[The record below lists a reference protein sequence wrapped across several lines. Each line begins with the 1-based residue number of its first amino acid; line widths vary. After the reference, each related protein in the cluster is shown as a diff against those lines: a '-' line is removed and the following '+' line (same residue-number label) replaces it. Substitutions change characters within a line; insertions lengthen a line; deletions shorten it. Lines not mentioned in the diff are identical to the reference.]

1 MSNNSHVQ
9 VNHDRINNSPNNNQ
23 TTTSEI
29 NATKVNNIEIN
40 STEVNST
47 APCYYEQQGS
57 GSPIVFIHGSF
68 ATTSTWK
75 KIVQQLAR
83 THHCISIKLPGHCG
97 MPDPDDFSAPNID
110 TELKIIESVIAEL
123 IQQPGQPIHLI
134 GHSFGGVVALAL
146 ALKGSIKIQELTL
159 FEPVSTWVFESV
171 NDQEMT
177 AQVNAFIQDY
187 RQGINN
193 NDLYVCG
200 KVIDFWGGEGAF
212 EPLPDFIKDGMV
224 PLTAN
229 NNRHWALC
237 ENTYHQRTS
246 LNLLTIP
253 TKLVC
258 GSASNP
264 VAQAIV
270 HHLRN
275 ELPNSKQ
282 YTIPGA
288 SHFLVTSHA
297 IECLDII
304 NK

>member
-1 MSNNSHVQ
+1 MSNNTEQHTEK
-9 VNHDRINNSPNNNQ
+9 NS
-23 TTTSEI
+23 
-29 NATKVNNIEIN
+29 KN
-40 STEVNST
+40 SIT

-57 GSPIVFIHGSF
+57 GSPIVFIHGSY

-75 KIVQQLAR
+75 KIVQQLAS

-97 MPDPDDFSAPNID
+97 MPDPDDFTAPNID
-110 TELKIIESVIAEL
+110 TELKIIESVITEL
-123 IQQPGQPIHLI
+123 TELPIHLI

-146 ALKGSIKIQELTL
+146 ALKGSVAIQELTL

-171 NDQEMT
+171 GDQAMT
-177 AQVNAFIQDY
+177 QKVNAFIQNY
-187 RQGINN
+187 RQGIRNN
-193 NDLYVCG
+193 APYICG
-200 KVIDFWGGEGAF
+200 KVIDFWAGEGAF
-212 EPLPDFIKDGMV
+212 EPLPDFIKDGME

-229 NNRHWALC
+229 NNRHWTLC
-237 ENTYHQRTS
+237 ENTDHPRTS

-270 HHLRN
+270 DHLSN

-297 IECLDII
+297 IECLNII
-304 NK
+304 GK

>member
-1 MSNNSHVQ
+1 MSNNTEQHTEK
-9 VNHDRINNSPNNNQ
+9 NS
-23 TTTSEI
+23 
-29 NATKVNNIEIN
+29 KN
-40 STEVNST
+40 SIT

-57 GSPIVFIHGSF
+57 GSPIVFIHGSY

-75 KIVQQLAR
+75 KIVQQLAS

-97 MPDPDDFSAPNID
+97 MPDPDDFTAPNID

-123 IQQPGQPIHLI
+123 TEQPIHLI

-146 ALKGSIKIQELTL
+146 ALKGAVAIQELTL

-171 NDQEMT
+171 GDHAMT
-177 AQVNAFIQDY
+177 QQVNAFIQDY
-187 RQGINN
+187 RQGISNN
-193 NDLYVCG
+193 ALYICG

-229 NNRHWALC
+229 NNRHWTLC
-237 ENTYHQRTS
+237 ENTEHPRTS

-270 HHLRN
+270 DHLSH

-304 NK
+304 SE

>member
-1 MSNNSHVQ
+1 MHINNSH
-9 VNHDRINNSPNNNQ
+9 IS
-23 TTTSEI
+23 T
-29 NATKVNNIEIN
+29 ATKFNI
-40 STEVNST
+40 ST
-47 APCYYEQQGS
+47 PCYYEQQGN
-57 GSPIVFIHGSF
+57 GSPIVFIHGSY

-75 KIVQQLAR
+75 KIVQQLAS

-97 MPDPDDFSAPNID
+97 MPNPDDFTAPNID

-123 IQQPGQPIHLI
+123 TEQPIHLI

-146 ALKGSIKIQELTL
+146 ALKGAVAIQELTL

-171 NDQEMT
+171 GDHAMT
-177 AQVNAFIQDY
+177 QQVNAFIQDY
-187 RQGINN
+187 RQGISNN
-193 NDLYVCG
+193 TPYICG

-229 NNRHWALC
+229 NNRHWTLC
-237 ENTYHQRTS
+237 ENTYHPRTS

-270 HHLRN
+270 DHLSN
-275 ELPNSKQ
+275 ELPNNKQ

-304 NK
+304 SE